1 MNIFEVAIRLLL
13 AVIIGGLIGYER
25 ELNNRA
31 AGFRTH
37 ILVCTGAAI
46 TSMIELYSVESL
58 KQITAA
64 NPAIGGRLSA
74 DLLRLGAQV
83 ISGVGFLGVGT
94 IIHEKGS
101 VKGLTTAASLW
112 VVASIGIAVGFGF
125 YTLSIMSFIC
135 VFFALVLLKGFEHKF
150 IDKTSIIRLEIIF
163 DEKKASL
170 LKINRYFKE
179 NSIKVRNIEYVM
191 EDNEVENQC
200 IYTVVVPQ
208 KFETEAI
215 IEELMNTDYILGI
228 KQI

>member
-150 IDKTSIIRLEIIF
+150 IDKTSIIKLEIIF

-170 LKINRYFKE
+170 LKINKYFKE
-179 NSIKVRNIEYVM
+179 NIEYVM